1 MWATQT
7 LSQTKEKEV
16 WRYRSVV
23 VLAQHA
29 ALGLIFSDMK
39 TKLKKSDLTEI
50 DIDAVEIC

>member
-1 MWATQT
+1 M
-7 LSQTKEKEV
+7 KEEEV

-23 VLAQHA
+23 VLAQHV